1 MPNGVVGSPNGVVGS
16 PDAYLRIDRVAKR
29 FGRATVLDALSLDV
43 AEGEFISLLGP
54 SGCGKTT
61 LLRILA
67 GLLTADAGRV
77 TLAGRELGRLPPHKR
92 NVGVVFQ
99 NYALFPHL
107 TVAENIGFGL
117 RARRVPKPEAAAR
130 VARGLEMI
138 RLTHLADRPVTQ
150 LSGGQQQRV
159 AMARALAVN
168 PALILLDEP
177 LSALDRKLRETM
189 QVELRTLLR
198 ALRMTAI
205 FVTHDQE
212 EALALSDRIAVMN
225 AGRIEQLDAPRAI
238 YDRPASPFVLD
249 FVGLST
255 TLSGVV
261 ERVDGP
267 MLEVVTALGPVR
279 VRGQFVRGARVLLAV
294 RPEKIGVGSGAGNVP
309 GAGPRAGNTAT
320 IRVADRTF
328 LGRSC
333 LVHGVAAEGDRVV
346 LETSNDMGERVVPGS
361 DLLVS
366 WRPEDTLLFPQVAG

>member
-1 MPNGVVGSPNGVVGS
+1 MPDGVVP
-16 PDAYLRIDRVAKR
+16 PQRAYLQIDRVAKR

-117 RARRVPKPEAAAR
+117 RARRVPKAEASQR

-138 RLTHLADRPVTQ
+138 RLAHLADRPVTQ

-198 ALRMTAI
+198 TLRMTAI

-225 AGRIEQLDAPRAI
+225 AGRIEQLDGPRAI

-255 TLSGVV
+255 MLHGVV
-261 ERVDGP
+261 ERVDGA

-279 VRGQFVRGARVLLAV
+279 VRGQFVRGARVVVAV
-294 RPEKIGVGSGAGNVP
+294 RPEKVAIGAGAGAAQSGAGA
-309 GAGPRAGNTAT
+309 GAAAGGNTAT

-333 LVHGVAAEGDRVV
+333 LVHGVAGEGDRVV
-346 LETSNDMGERVVPGS
+346 IETSNDAGERGVPGS

-366 WRPEDTLLFPQVAG
+366 WRAEDTLLFPQVAG